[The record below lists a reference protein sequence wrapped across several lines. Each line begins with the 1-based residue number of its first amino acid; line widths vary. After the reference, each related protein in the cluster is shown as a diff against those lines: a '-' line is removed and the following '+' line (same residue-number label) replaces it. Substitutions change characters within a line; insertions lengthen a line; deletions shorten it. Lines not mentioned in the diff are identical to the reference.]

1 MFPKVQVQIPL
12 SVDVSSVRKSCN
24 VLFIVL
30 VCFAKRFLCYLG
42 SFETVVMKPD
52 NPGEWAVVCRTNDHF
67 EAGMVAKFRVNKCNS
82 KLTTKVPPTKK
93 QTFYIAAVEVEWD
106 YGPSGENKI
115 NGINFDADKYV
126 AY

>member
-67 EAGMVAKFRVNKCNS
+67 EAGMVAKFRVNKCNL